1 MAGIGFELKKL
12 FRERSAAGYMK
23 AYGYSAIVTTGP
35 FVLMAGMVLAVQMMF
50 RTFEVPQAE
59 MQLYTASVIYSF
71 VFSHVLSSGF
81 VMIIT
86 RYLADLLYGGEHRD
100 IAASLFGIAAVTL
113 PFGTIIAVLF
123 FWNKPIAFSTKLL
136 TYIFFMQLTGI

>member
-71 VFSHVLSSGF
+71 VFSHVPVSYTHL
-81 VMIIT
+81 
-86 RYLADLLYGGEHRD
+86 
-100 IAASLFGIAAVTL
+100 TL
-113 PFGTIIAVLF
+113 PTSDLV
-123 FWNKPIAFSTKLL
+123 
-136 TYIFFMQLTGI
+136 